1 MSVLLL
7 YQVIEVFHLQC
18 VNDKYNFHTS
28 LLIAVVAPIVVGSCF
43 VLYVA
48 IIWFVHTT
56 PEKYKV
62 AKDNALKW
70 FLIFLY
76 CVFPI
81 VSNYGSAEPCQHKTS
96 SADVFDTI
104 LLLWCGSVLDFQ
116 LRRFRRRLC

>member
-1 MSVLLL
+1 MSLCF
-7 YQVIEVFHLQC
+7 QVIEVFHLQC

-28 LLIAVVAPIVVGSCF
+28 LLIAMVAPIVIGACF

-48 IIWFVHTT
+48 MTWFVHT
-56 PEKYKV
+56 PKKHKV

-81 VSNYGSAEPCQHKTS
+81 VSNYGSAVNQT
-96 SADVFDTI
+96 
-104 LLLWCGSVLDFQ
+104 
-116 LRRFRRRLC
+116 